1 MGKFRIIPSI
11 YLYNGNVVDKE
22 TKEIVGDGDAV
33 ELATF
38 YNNRGADKLLVFD
51 LSSSD
56 SEHDANIGTMI
67 KIQDAVDIQMIVGGN
82 VKRLEDVKKYIYTG
96 AKKAI
101 LDMSKDT
108 NVEIVKEA
116 SERFG
121 SDKIA
126 VMLNKDYDFSK
137 IKQLKY
143 DGVSLIIADS
153 CANECIGLGIKVL
166 AFNCNFT
173 FNDMVEFGK
182 QDKVYGISD
191 NSFAGDFDF
200 LNFKAQL
207 KEEGVNTIV
216 FESAMSFDQFKKNSD
231 GMIPVVVQDYKTDK
245 VLMVAYMNEEAFNLT
260 IKTGK
265 MTYFSRS
272 RNEIWVKG
280 VTSGHFQYVK
290 ELSMDC
296 DLDTMLAKV
305 YQVGVPCHTG
315 ADTCFFNTLVKKEY
329 DESNPM
335 RVFEDVYNVILDR
348 KKNPKEGSYTNYL
361 FDKGIDKILKKVGE
375 EATEIVIAAKNP
387 DPQEVKYE
395 ISDFLYHVMV
405 LMAEKGVS
413 WKEITK
419 ELSRR

>member
-22 TKEIVGDGDAV
+22 TMELVGDGDAV

-38 YNNRGADKLLVFD
+38 YNNRGADELLIFD

-153 CANECIGLGIKVL
+153 CANECIGSGIKVL

>member
-38 YNNRGADKLLVFD
+38 YNNRGADELLVFD

-101 LDMSKDT
+101 LDMSKDA

-166 AFNCNFT
+166 ALNCNFT

-329 DESNPM
+329 DVSNPM